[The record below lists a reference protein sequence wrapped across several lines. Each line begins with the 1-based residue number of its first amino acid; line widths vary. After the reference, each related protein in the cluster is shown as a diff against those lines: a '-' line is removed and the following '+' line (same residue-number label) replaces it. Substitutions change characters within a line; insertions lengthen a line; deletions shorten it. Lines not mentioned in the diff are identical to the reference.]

1 MKLVEFMTK
10 LDFLK
15 MFKMVKEDVESKE
28 YLEKARRI
36 PTAFTRIRKMP
47 FCDIINFIISSKA
60 RSVQTELDLF
70 FKQKGGKPMSR
81 QAFSKARENIDPRA
95 IMYLNRKALDKFE
108 KEDLE
113 VLTYKGYR
121 LIGVDGT
128 IIDLPNTPAL
138 REAYGYSSNGTG
150 KDYAKAL
157 SVMAFDVLNKLIL
170 EAGLDRYDDG
180 EKTLIM
186 PVVDSLEASGYMNC
200 LLLLDRGY
208 PSFDLFDKLE
218 SKGMKYVIRVSSNSL
233 AEINAI
239 SVGEKALK
247 IERRNRA
254 VHLRVVNISLKGGGV
269 EKLVTN
275 LPDDFNSEE
284 LKELYSKR
292 WGSETNFDRLKNKM
306 LLEVFTGESE
316 TAVLQDFYAAI
327 LVTNLTRFAEREQE
341 DILSKGKTRRERKN
355 EYKPNASKLI
365 ADIKENWVKMIYT
378 KNPRRVFNQIMLN
391 YRVRRYAVYSLQ
403 DRSFPRVI
411 REKTHRKSPM

>member
-1 MKLVEFMTK
+1 MKLVEAMTK
-10 LDFLK
+10 LDFVVML
-15 MFKMVKEDVESKE
+15 KMVKEDVDSQE
-28 YLEKARRI
+28 YLEIARRI
-36 PTAFTRIRKMP
+36 PTAFTRNRKMP

-70 FKQKGGKPMSR
+70 FKQKGGETVSR
-81 QAFSKARENIDPRA
+81 QAFSKAREKIDPRA
-95 IMYLNRKALDKFE
+95 IVYLNKKVLGKFE
-108 KEDLE
+108 KEDCD

-128 IIDLPNTPAL
+128 IIDLPNTPEL

-150 KDYAKAL
+150 KEYAKGL

-186 PVVDSLEASGYMNC
+186 PMVDSLEASGYRESI
-200 LLLLDRGY
+200 LLLDRGY

-218 SKGMKYVIRVSSNSL
+218 SNGMKYVIRVSSNSL

-239 SVGEKALK
+239 SQGDQALR
-247 IERRNRA
+247 IERKNKA
-254 VHLRVVNISLKGGGV
+254 VHLRVVNIVLKNGDV

-275 LPDDFNSEE
+275 LPADFGSGE

-316 TAVLQDFYAAI
+316 TAVLQDFHAAI
-327 LVTNLTRFAEREQE
+327 LLTNLTRFAEREQE
-341 DILSKGKTRRERKN
+341 DILSKKKAVRKRRN
-355 EYKPNASKLI
+355 AYKPNVSKLI

-378 KNPRRVFNQIMLN
+378 KNPKRVFNQIMLY
-391 YRVRRYAVYSLQ
+391 YRVKRYAVYSLQ

-411 REKTHRKSPM
+411 REKTHRKSPL